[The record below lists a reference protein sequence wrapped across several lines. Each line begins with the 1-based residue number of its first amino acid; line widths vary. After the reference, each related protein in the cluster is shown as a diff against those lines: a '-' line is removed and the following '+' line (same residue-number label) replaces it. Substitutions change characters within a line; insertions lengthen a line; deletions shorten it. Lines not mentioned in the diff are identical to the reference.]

1 MNDFSYS
8 ILIRNLCDEYNEHN
22 ISLNEY
28 LQQRK
33 FLLNK
38 IDQEFNG
45 VDIEEIEN
53 TPFMDTVTFQ
63 ANDITRER

>member
-45 VDIEEIEN
+45 VNIEETEN
-53 TPFMDTVTFQ
+53 IPFMDTVTFQ
-63 ANDITRER
+63 ASDITRER